1 MEKSNVEKNTSSD
14 TPPSYDQSQFTG
26 NGNSVATSGDHLRQR
41 HVPQQPP
48 PPQQVVV
55 QPLGK
60 QRVQVQ
66 CPNCRSTILTRTEKD
81 PSDKAWLF
89 GCLIFLLGG
98 LCFSFIPC
106 FMDSMQDIKHI
117 CPTCKYMI
125 GIHKV

>member
-1 MEKSNVEKNTSSD
+1 MENNTSPYPD

-26 NGNSVATSGDHLRQR
+26 NGNYVPTSGDDLRQR
-41 HVPQQPP
+41 HVQPP
-48 PPQQVVV
+48 PQVVV

-89 GCLIFLLGG
+89 GALIFLLGG